1 MVVIMFY
8 DQELTVE
15 PFATEVLA
23 TASNTMGVRYHQS
36 PFYFYLKAVEIMN
49 KNVQEYR
56 CG

>member
-23 TASNTMGVRYHQS
+23 TASNTMGCDSIKPLLFFQGGNY
-36 PFYFYLKAVEIMN
+36 EEN
-49 KNVQEYR
+49 
-56 CG
+56 